1 VGQLPLGEPTGA
13 AVIIEPS
20 KGGLVKPSLYRVD
33 TRAISVEVSFGAGAL
48 FAGEMFLR
56 PSIVTLSGI
65 ESLADR
71 LNDRD
76 AFFPLREDTLILG
89 KSQVRWVCADV
100 STQTDVLRVEGAS
113 DALSFPMAVELDD
126 GHELSGTFHAVLP
139 QGKRRALD
147 FINDQ
152 DGLFVDFHVASR
164 LYVINRAFIRRLRDA
179 SPR

>member
-1 VGQLPLGEPTGA
+1 M
-13 AVIIEPS
+13 AVIMAPS

-33 TRAISVEVSFGAGAL
+33 TRAVSVEVSFGGGAL

-76 AFFPLREDTLILG
+76 AFFPLRVHEPREDMLILG
-89 KSQVRWVCADV
+89 KSQVRWVSADA
-100 STQTDVLRVEGAS
+100 SAQSDLLRVEGAS
-113 DALSFPMAVELDD
+113 DAQSFPMAVELDD
-126 GHELSGTFHAVLP
+126 GRELTGTFHAVLP
-139 QGKRRALD
+139 AGKRRALD
-147 FINDQ
+147 FINEQ
-152 DGLFVDFHVASR
+152 DGLFVDMHVASR
-164 LYVINRAFIRRLRDA
+164 LYVLNRAFIRRLRDA